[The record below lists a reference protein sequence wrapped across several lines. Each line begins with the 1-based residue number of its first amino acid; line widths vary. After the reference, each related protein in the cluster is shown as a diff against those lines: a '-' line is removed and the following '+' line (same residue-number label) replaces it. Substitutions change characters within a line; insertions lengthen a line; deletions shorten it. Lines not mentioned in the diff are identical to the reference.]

1 MLSAPRRRERLLAL
15 IVLASLLFTPPLVLV
30 PDRAGAIS
38 WLPLYL
44 FIAWGLVI
52 GLAAWLME
60 HPAPPAERTPPEE

>member
-15 IVLASLLFTPPLVLV
+15 IVLAALLFTPPLVLV
-30 PDRAGAIS
+30 PDRAAAIS

-44 FIAWGLVI
+44 FAAWGLVI

-60 HPAPPAERTPPEE
+60 HPAALTHRPPPEE

>member
-15 IVLASLLFTPPLVLV
+15 IVLAALLFTPPLVLV
-30 PDRAGAIS
+30 SDRALAIS

-60 HPAPPAERTPPEE
+60 SPTIRKPPEE